1 MNCVDCRAV
10 TLDFIL
16 LDGDATAAALED
28 DIATDLAK
36 VGITVNARSGRT
48 YLATC
53 YQRRCKAHATFL
65 PAYGRLTP
73 LLDSRSQV
81 PSTPALSPI

>member
-1 MNCVDCRAV
+1 MMMLLSLTTLMLPAISASSSCNKV

-36 VGITVNARSGRT
+36 VGITVNAR
-48 YLATC
+48 Y
-53 YQRRCKAHATFL
+53 
-65 PAYGRLTP
+65 
-73 LLDSRSQV
+73 
-81 PSTPALSPI
+81 ALVTA

>member
-36 VGITVNARSGRT
+36 VGITVNAR
-48 YLATC
+48 
-53 YQRRCKAHATFL
+53 
-65 PAYGRLTP
+65 YGAALRAWC
-73 LLDSRSQV
+73 
-81 PSTPALSPI
+81 PS